1 MIGYKTNSTC
11 IFLKWRIMNLI
22 IEWMGRNS
30 QQFSFKNIYSFHS
43 QMFHPFCFI
52 LVYAPGKQRQP
63 KHSSLCKCLSQ
74 ACLLAVYFCA
84 ATVQRVH
91 CFYISRHSDCALEFP
106 LPSSVTFITAQSI
119 NNVNLLIFYLRYFLF
134 LPAHTSC
141 LRNYSV
147 PMYGLP
153 ITYMRGNNQ
162 ITQR

>member
-11 IFLKWRIMNLI
+11 ILLKWRIMNLI

-30 QQFSFKNIYSFHS
+30 QQFSLKKYLFF
-43 QMFHPFCFI
+43 PFPNVHRF
-52 LVYAPGKQRQP
+52 V
-63 KHSSLCKCLSQ
+63 SSWFMLQGSRDSLSTALCKCLSQ

-91 CFYISRHSDCALEFP
+91 CFYISRHSDCAPEFP

-134 LPAHTSC
+134 LPAHISC

-147 PMYGLP
+147 LMCGLP